1 MPQSDAPSSRLA
13 PTPESVT
20 QMEEYGITKVPAD
33 YFVYGKYRYTSLD
46 DAIAQARRERAMTK

>member
-1 MPQSDAPSSRLA
+1 
-13 PTPESVT
+13 
-20 QMEEYGITKVPAD
+20 MEEYGITQVPAD